1 MRVDFAATAE
11 DYARHRDGFPDSL
24 YDRLLSGFAIGRMG
38 QAVVDVGTGTGAL
51 ARGFALRGCR
61 VVGVDHAA
69 PLLEQAR
76 TLDREAGVAI
86 DYRVATAERTGLP
99 DACADVVSAAQCWH
113 WFDRPLA
120 MCEAARLLRR
130 DGRLAIVHFD
140 WLPLAGNVVEAT
152 ERLIRSYNWTWRL
165 GGGNGMH
172 PRWLG
177 ELAEGGFGDLETFSY
192 DVEVRYSPESW
203 RGRVR
208 ASAGVGA
215 SMSAR
220 RVAAFDRA
228 LDRLLA
234 TRFPEE
240 ALVVPHRLFAVI
252 ARRPADGPMPSARR
266 RWRWMR

>member
-1 MRVDFAATAE
+1 MRVDFAATAA

-24 YDRLLSGFAIGRMG
+24 YERLCAFGIGRAG

-61 VVGVDHAA
+61 VVGVDRGAA
-69 PLLEQAR
+69 LLDEAR
-76 TLDREAGVAI
+76 ALDREAGAAV
-86 DYRVATAERTGLP
+86 DYRAATAEATGLP

-120 MCEAARLLRR
+120 MREAARLLRR
-130 DGRLAIVHFD
+130 DARLVIVHFD

-152 ERLIRSYNWTWRL
+152 ERLIRRYNWTWRL

-172 PRWLG
+172 PRWLR
-177 ELAEGGFGDLETFSY
+177 ELAESGFRDLETFSY
-192 DVEVRYSPESW
+192 DLDVEYSAASW

-208 ASAGVGA
+208 ATAGVGA
-215 SMSAR
+215 SMSPR

-228 LDRLLA
+228 LAALLA
-234 TRFPEE
+234 SRFPGA
-240 ALVVPHRLFAVI
+240 ALVVPHRVFAVI
-252 ARRPADGPMPSARR
+252 ARRPAAGPVPVARR
-266 RWRWMR
+266 RWRWTR